1 MSVLVGLL
9 LIAGVSSFCDSQIDG
24 LCNSFSVVNYIF
36 QSIIIVTI
44 FICININISVGV
56 VSSSHLVDIGP
67 AAVVA
72 VLFSTSE
79 VVYSFVTIHNKQPIE
94 YRLDIPSI
102 AVVTVV
108 IGAVAHEHKRTIPL
122 SNRTLLK
129 WHRVVFHV
137 RLLHVYD

>member
-56 VSSSHLVDIGP
+56 VPSSHLVDIGP

-72 VLFSTSE
+72 VQSVHHPRVHQQGKFHGS
-79 VVYSFVTIHNKQPIE
+79 
-94 YRLDIPSI
+94 
-102 AVVTVV
+102 AVVF
-108 IGAVAHEHKRTIPL
+108 P
-122 SNRTLLK
+122 
-129 WHRVVFHV
+129 RVHPPSDFCCD
-137 RLLHVYD
+137 YWCG

>member
-1 MSVLVGLL
+1 MKKGSWCC
-9 LIAGVSSFCDSQIDG
+9 FCK
-24 LCNSFSVVNYIF
+24 
-36 QSIIIVTI
+36 
-44 FICININISVGV
+44 
-56 VSSSHLVDIGP
+56 
-67 AAVVA
+67 

-129 WHRVVFHV
+129 WHRVVFYV